1 MANGKKHESL
11 SSLQASTEH
20 YKRHNDRVAS
30 GAKVAKVVVPIDLYE
45 VPSLARKLHGDELSC
60 TEAMGGPG
68 VMTGAQAVAAMTG
81 AGVPV
86 EQVEL
91 TKVIAELE
99 ASWLKL
105 DAVLK
110 RCRVLLEKMKG
121 ESDG

>member
-11 SSLQASTEH
+11 SSLQASTER

-30 GAKVAKVVVPIDLYE
+30 GAKVARTVVPIDLYE
-45 VPSLARKLHGDELSC
+45 TP
-60 TEAMGGPG
+60 

-110 RCRVLLEKMKG
+110 RCRVLLETMKG